1 MKKYDVLVVGSGAG
15 LEVASFAAEKDMSVA
30 IVEEGP
36 LGGTCLNRGCIPS
49 KMLIHSADVV
59 ETIKSSEKF
68 GIKSKIENIDFASIV
83 KRVSEVV
90 DTDSTGIEKS
100 IRESGNPTLYK
111 ARSKFIGTKQMQ
123 VGDPSAGFHS
133 DDASSERAGQAEQI
147 EAEKVFIVGG
157 TRPTVPPIPGLD
169 LTPYL
174 DSTKAL
180 RLEKQPEHLVVIGGG
195 YIAAELAHF
204 YGALG
209 TKVTILVRGNLMLN
223 NEDEEIAQWFIKE
236 FSKKYEVL
244 FNTQVE
250 AVSYQD
256 GNFTI
261 KLKGDGNNKI
271 VADQLLVATGRVP
284 NTDILDVKANGVELD
299 EKGHIKVNEYLET
312 NVDGIWAFGDIIG
325 ILPFRHTANDQAGFA
340 IRNAFTDKKIP
351 MDYFAIGHAVFSS
364 PQVGGV
370 GKTEQELKKEGISYK
385 VGRAEL
391 KDTGMGGALQENG
404 LAKVLTDETG
414 QQILGVH
421 IVGPQASVLIHEAIV
436 AMKGNGTV
444 NAITQAV
451 YIHPALPEWL
461 QRAFFSIE

>member
-1 MKKYDVLVVGSGAG
+1 MKKFDVIVVGSGAG
-15 LEVASFAAEKDMSVA
+15 LEIASFAAEKGLSVA

-59 ETIKSSEKF
+59 ETIKASEKF
-68 GIKSKIENIDFASIV
+68 GIKSKIESIDFAAII

-90 DTDSTGIEKS
+90 DTDSSSIEKS

-111 ARSKFIGTKQMQ
+111 MRGKFIGPKQMQ
-123 VGDPSAGFHS
+123 IGN
-133 DDASSERAGQAEQI
+133 EQI
-147 EAEKVFIVGG
+147 EADKVFIVAG
-157 TRPTVPPIPGLD
+157 TRPSIPPIPGLET
-169 LTPYL
+169 TPYL

-209 TKVTILVRGNLMLN
+209 TKITILVRGEKMLSG
-223 NEDEEIAQWFIKE
+223 EDEEIADWFTKE
-236 FSKKYEVL
+236 FSKKYEIL
-244 FNTQVE
+244 FKTETE

-256 GNFTI
+256 SKFTI
-261 KLKGDGNNKI
+261 KLKGDGGKI
-271 VADQLLVATGRVP
+271 IADQLLVATGRVP
-284 NTDILDVKANGVELD
+284 NTDILDIEATGVEID
-299 EKGHIKVNEYLET
+299 EKGFIKVNEYLET
-312 NVDGIWAFGDIIG
+312 NIEGIWAFGDIIG
-325 ILPFRHTANDQAGFA
+325 ILPFRHTANDQVGFA
-340 IRNAFTDKKIP
+340 IRNAFTDKKVT

-370 GKTEQELKKEGISYK
+370 GKTEQELKKEGTPYK
-385 VGRAEL
+385 VGRAQL

-404 LAKVLTDETG
+404 LAKVITDEAG
-414 QQILGVH
+414 KKILGVH
-421 IVGPQASVLIHEAIV
+421 IIGPQASVLIHEAIV

-444 NAITQAV
+444 DAITQSV

-461 QRAFFSIE
+461 QRAFFAIE